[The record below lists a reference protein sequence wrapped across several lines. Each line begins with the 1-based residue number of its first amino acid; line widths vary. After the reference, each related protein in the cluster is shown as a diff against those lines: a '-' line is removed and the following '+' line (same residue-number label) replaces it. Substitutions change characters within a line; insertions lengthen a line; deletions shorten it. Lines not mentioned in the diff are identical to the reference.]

1 FSCSRAIFATR
12 YGNFRSVRH
21 WKLAGTFSVCTVERF
36 PVDLRLQFNPFPP
49 FRPQKL
55 FQKIQKLVSGVVFL
69 VNIWPGF

>member
-1 FSCSRAIFATR
+1 TR

-49 FRPQKL
+49 FRQQKL
-55 FQKIQKLVSGVVFL
+55 FQKSWFSASSIPGEYLAWVLGSPVSV
-69 VNIWPGF
+69 WA